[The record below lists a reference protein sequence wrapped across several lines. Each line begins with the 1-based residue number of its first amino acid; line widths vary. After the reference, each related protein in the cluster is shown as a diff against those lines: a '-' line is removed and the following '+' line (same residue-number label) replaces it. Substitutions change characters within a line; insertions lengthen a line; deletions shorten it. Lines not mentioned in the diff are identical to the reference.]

1 MTGSG
6 AFTTRSRRVR
16 RIRHDDTLRPIAS
29 HGPNLQLPHCDLAI
43 IKPGSWFQSVRQ
55 FNCQGCKREVRITYV
70 DKVALF
76 EKHAHLG
83 RFKRS

>member
-1 MTGSG
+1 MTLSG
-6 AFTTRSRRVR
+6 RLLHMDLTF
-16 RIRHDDTLRPIAS
+16 
-29 HGPNLQLPHCDLAI
+29 NCPHCDLAI
-43 IKPGSWFQSVRQ
+43 IKPGSWFQSIRQ

-70 DKVALF
+70 HKVALF